1 MSVSSGDADPLDE
14 VRAVLGTCGFGPN
27 ADRFITCHNIT
38 SIDDLD
44 IWDPDDAKTAIKMY
58 NDRYG
63 TTQNN
68 FLGFTIQVKLQG
80 LLFWIKDETR
90 RQRVPDTDDFTQ
102 FVLQQAI
109 KKYKMERD
117 AKDADTATV
126 EVGKV
131 KTDLDWF
138 DWAESFESLCETKQG
153 VENVPISY
161 VIRRDKP
168 ADWDPTMAIT
178 ENERL
183 KYQVALGGDAFIKD
197 NEVVWSLLHNCC
209 VGTPV
214 YDWIREYGERKDGR
228 SAWLA
233 LVEKSEGTE
242 STNKRLNVA
251 NNIISMDSSKGGGA
265 HWSNEHTYT
274 FDKYS
279 TNLHKAFTIIQ
290 KYRNA
295 TAPETMVQRLLDGIR
310 NEETELKIAKRHVR
324 DNLMGDWHKAVNYLS
339 TVVSELYPNSGTRQ
353 GKRKALAHARR
364 VSKAARGGGH
374 GGRDGRGGRGGR
386 HGRGGRGGRN
396 EGPRRRDFINGIDVR
411 DVWYNFS
418 DNEFSN
424 EEVRTYVFQMRNHL
438 DPRINGRG
446 GGRGR
451 GGRGG
456 RYSHYGGR
464 GGGGRHNEHDNNQRR
479 VEQAE
484 SGRDANGNDR
494 AMIPYD
500 ANNNNDA
507 HTNTSEEMR
516 AAQGRGGRAGARF
529 GRGAYQNQN

>member
-1 MSVSSGDADPLDE
+1 MSVTSSNADPLDE
-14 VRAVLGTCGFGPN
+14 VREVLATCGFGAN
-27 ADRFITCHNIT
+27 ADRFITCHDIT
-38 SIDDLD
+38 TFDDLD
-44 IWDPDDAKTAIKMY
+44 IWDPEDSKTAIKMY

-63 TTQNN
+63 TTQNS

-90 RQRVPDTDDFTQ
+90 RQRVPDTTEFTQ
-102 FVLQQAI
+102 RVLQQAI
-109 KKYKMERD
+109 QNYKITRD
-117 AKDADTATV
+117 AKDADTATI

-138 DWAESFESLCETKQG
+138 DWAESFESLCDTKMG
-153 VENVPISY
+153 VDNVPISY
-161 VIRRDKP
+161 VIRRAKP
-168 ADWDPTMAIT
+168 ADWEPDMALT
-178 ENERL
+178 ENEKL
-183 KYQVALGGDAFIKD
+183 KYQVALDGNAYAKD

-209 VGTPV
+209 VGTAV
-214 YDWIREYGERKDGR
+214 YDWIREYGDTKDGR
-228 SAWLA
+228 SAWMA
-233 LVEKSEGTE
+233 LVAKCEGDE
-242 STNKRLNVA
+242 SANKRLSVA
-251 NNIISMDSSKGGGA
+251 NNIISTDTTKGGGA
-265 HWSNEHTYT
+265 HWANEHTYT

-279 TNLHKAFTIIQ
+279 TNLHKAFRIIQ
-290 KYRNA
+290 KYRNT
-295 TAPETMVQRLLDGIR
+295 TAPETMVQRLLDGMR
-310 NEETELKIAKRHVR
+310 NEDTEMKIAKRHVR
-324 DNLMGDWHKAVNYLS
+324 DNLMGDWHRAVNYLS
-339 TVVSELYPNSGTRQ
+339 TVVSELYPNAGTRQ
-353 GKRKALAHARR
+353 GKRKALSHARR
-364 VSKAARGGGH
+364 VSKAARGGGR

-386 HGRGGRGGRN
+386 YGRGGRGGRN

-456 RYSHYGGR
+456 RHGHYGGR
-464 GGGGRHNEHDNNQRR
+464 GGRHNENDDNHQRR

-484 SGRDANGNDR
+484 SERNHDRDANGNDR
-494 AMIPYD
+494 AMVPYSGD
-500 ANNNNDA
+500 NNNNN
-507 HTNTSEEMR
+507 HTSEEMR

-529 GRGAYQNQN
+529 GRGAYHN